1 MTATN
6 ISRVAFLG
14 DYMPRQCGI
23 ATFTT
28 DICEAVAAEFPHC
41 DCLVGAVND
50 RPEGYDYPARIRFE
64 IDEKEIDSYRRAADF
79 LNINNVEVVSVQH
92 EFGIYGGPA
101 GSHLLTF
108 LRDAHMPVVT
118 TLHTILRE
126 PNDAQRAVMKQLDEL
141 SNRFIVMAEHGREM
155 LETVYGVSP
164 EKIDLIPH
172 GVPDVQF
179 IDPTFHKDQFGV
191 EGKTVLLTFGLLSP
205 NKGIEYV
212 IEALPAILQRHP
224 DVVYIVL
231 GATHPNLIAHE
242 GETYRLK
249 LERLAADRGVSGN
262 VIFYNRFVTLAEL
275 TDFIGAADI
284 YVTPYLNEAQI
295 TSGTLAYAFGAGK
308 AVISTPYWYAQELL
322 ANDRGILVPFADS
335 AAIAAGVDRF
345 LSDARAH
352 ERDPQAGLEDRA
364 RDDLA
369 GRGATLH
376 GELRARARASLSAP
390 PRKAFAVRTLENRPY
405 ELPPLKLDHLFRMSD
420 NTGIFQ
426 HAIFN
431 VPNYAE
437 GYCTDDNARA
447 FILTLLLPEMTTR
460 VARLD
465 VDRLAS
471 TYLAFLWD
479 AFNKDTCRFRNFMSH
494 RREWL
499 ETAGSEDSHGR
510 ALWAV
515 GMALGRSKNDG
526 HRSLCALLFQRGL
539 PVVEQFTSPRAWG
552 FVLLAMQEYLRC
564 FSGDRNVNQLRDL
577 LTTRLLD
584 HFRANAAPDWQWFE
598 PSATY
603 DNAKLS
609 HAMILSGYWT
619 SRGEVFDVGLK
630 SLRWLVETQQADA
643 GHFAPIGLQRFLGA
657 RQRMRAVRS
666 AAARSL
672 RDDLRVSRSAC
683 DHPGRL
689 LAPRRPAV
697 FRVVPRAQRPRAAAL
712 RFQHRRLPRRLA
724 PGPPEPEPGRGI
736 QPRFLLVAGGND
748 PGGNRHRLP
757 NTEALNACKFIPR
770 ASTFGPTASAWSC
783 APLFRAIR
791 CGSRTLSTGRSR

>member
-1 MTATN
+1 MIATTIN
-6 ISRVAFLG
+6 RVAFLG
-14 DYMPRQCGI
+14 DYLPRQCGI

-28 DICEAVAAEFPHC
+28 DICEAIATEFPQC
-41 DCLVGAVND
+41 NCLVGAVND
-50 RPEGYDYPARIRFE
+50 RPEGYDYPPRIRFE
-64 IDEKEIDSYRRAADF
+64 IDEKELDSYRRAADF

-92 EFGIYGGPA
+92 EFGIYGGTA
-101 GSHLLTF
+101 GSHLLEF
-108 LRDAHMPVVT
+108 LRDVHMPVVT

-126 PNDAQRAVMKQLDEL
+126 PNDAQRAVMKHLDEL
-141 SNRFIVMAEHGREM
+141 SNRFIVMAEHGREI

-164 EKIDLIPH
+164 GKIDLIPH

-212 IEALPAILQRHP
+212 IEALPAILKRHP
-224 DVVYIVL
+224 SAVYIVL
-231 GATHPNLIAHE
+231 GATHPSLIAQE

-249 LERLAADRGVSGN
+249 LERLAEDVGVSDN
-262 VIFYNRFVTLAEL
+262 VIFYNRFVTLEEL
-275 TDFIGAADI
+275 TDFIAAADI

-322 ANDRGILVPFADS
+322 ANDRGILVPFANS
-335 AAIAAGVDRF
+335 AAVAEGVDRF
-345 LSDARAH
+345 LSDPTLMIATRKRAWKI
-352 ERDPQAGLEDRA
+352 
-364 RDDLA
+364 
-369 GRGATLH
+369 GREMIWPVVAQRYM
-376 GELRARARASLSAP
+376 ESFKRARASLSAP
-390 PRKAFAVRTLENRPY
+390 PRKAFAIRTLGKRPY

-465 VDRLAS
+465 VARLAS

-479 AFNKDTCRFRNFMSH
+479 AFDQETCRFRNFMSH

-499 ETAGSEDSHGR
+499 ENTGSEDSHGR
-510 ALWAV
+510 ALWAA

-526 HRSLCALLFQRGL
+526 HRNLCALLFQRGL

-564 FSGDRNVNQLRDL
+564 LSGDRTVNRLRDV

-584 HFRANAAPDWQWFE
+584 HFRTNASEEWQWFE
-598 PSATY
+598 PVATY

-619 SRGEVFDVGLK
+619 SRQDVLDVGLK
-630 SLRWLVETQQADA
+630 SLRWLVETQKAEA
-643 GHFAPIGLQRFLGA
+643 GHFTPIGCNGFWERGGECARFDQQPLEAYAMVSACLEANALTKDEYWRRAARLCFEWFLG
-657 RQRMRAVRS
+657 RNDLGQ
-666 AAARSL
+666 SL
-672 RDDLRVSRSAC
+672 YDSGTGGCRDALHQDRLSQNQGAESSLAFYLSLAEMTQSEIGPDLKT
-683 DHPGRL
+683 PK
-689 LAPRRPAV
+689 P
-697 FRVVPRAQRPRAAAL
+697 
-712 RFQHRRLPRRLA
+712 
-724 PGPPEPEPGRGI
+724 
-736 QPRFLLVAGGND
+736 
-748 PGGNRHRLP
+748 
-757 NTEALNACKFIPR
+757 
-770 ASTFGPTASAWSC
+770 
-783 APLFRAIR
+783 
-791 CGSRTLSTGRSR
+791 